1 MGNTKIAFFD
11 IDGTIWNFHN
21 EIPESTGRAIKAL
34 RENGHLAFLNTGR
47 SRGFV
52 TSKPLFSLGFDGV
65 VSGCGTMIECAGAE
79 KREDGSYGLKEERGV
94 TGVSYREEDVIFYH
108 RLDNEL
114 LQEVLDV
121 IRPMG
126 FKPILEGRD
135 YLYFDIEDFAND
147 PYGQA
152 INRQLGKRRLP
163 IRENA
168 GLWEASKLSCDTAGA
183 DTEAGY
189 RYLERNFQNLIHNEK
204 VVESVPHG
212 FSKGSGIRKVCELF
226 GIPLSDTIAF
236 GDSGA
241 GMSPEQLAHL
251 FEPYRTTKAKGTGL
265 GLMVTDRIVRAHGGT
280 IAAESALGAGTT
292 FTIRLPRIEKRIR
305 TLK

>member
-34 RENGHLAFLNTGR
+34 RKNGHLAFLNTGR

-94 TGVSYREEDVIFYH
+94 TGVNYREEDVIFYH

-147 PYGQA
+147 PYGQT
-152 INRQLGKRRLP
+152 INRQLGARRLP
-163 IRENA
+163 IRDNA

-183 DTEAGY
+183 DIEAGY
-189 RYLERNFQNLIHNEK
+189 RYLERNCVTFKTSFIMRRWSR
-204 VVESVPHG
+204 V
-212 FSKGSGIRKVCELF
+212 
-226 GIPLSDTIAF
+226 
-236 GDSGA
+236 
-241 GMSPEQLAHL
+241 
-251 FEPYRTTKAKGTGL
+251 YRTVSQREAEYGRSVSCL
-265 GLMVTDRIVRAHGGT
+265 EYRSRIQSR
-280 IAAESALGAGTT
+280 SATA
-292 FTIRLPRIEKRIR
+292 
-305 TLK
+305 

>member
-1 MGNTKIAFFD
+1 
-11 IDGTIWNFHN
+11 
-21 EIPESTGRAIKAL
+21 
-34 RENGHLAFLNTGR
+34 
-47 SRGFV
+47 
-52 TSKPLFSLGFDGV
+52 
-65 VSGCGTMIECAGAE
+65 
-79 KREDGSYGLKEERGV
+79 
-94 TGVSYREEDVIFYH
+94 
-108 RLDNEL
+108 L

-183 DTEAGY
+183 DIEAGY

-236 GDSGA
+236 GDSVNDLDMLETA
-241 GMSPEQLAHL
+241 GIGVAMGNGTDAAKQAAD
-251 FEPYRTTKAKGTGL
+251 YVTTDMFDDGIWNACEAL
-265 GLMVTDRIVRAHGGT
+265 GLI
-280 IAAESALGAGTT
+280 
-292 FTIRLPRIEKRIR
+292 
-305 TLK
+305 

>member
-21 EIPESTGRAIKAL
+21 EIPESTGRAIRAL

-52 TSKPLFSLGFDGV
+52 TSKPLFNLGFDGV

-79 KREDGSYGLKEERGV
+79 KCEDGSYGLKEERGV
-94 TGVSYREEDVIFYH
+94 TGVNYREEDVIFYH

-121 IRPMG
+121 IRPLG

-183 DTEAGY
+183 DIEAGY
-189 RYLERNFQNLIHNEK
+189 SYLERNFQNLIHNEK

-236 GDSGA
+236 GDSVNDLDMLETA
-241 GMSPEQLAHL
+241 GIGVAMGNGTDAAKQAAD
-251 FEPYRTTKAKGTGL
+251 YVTTDMFDDGIWNACEAL
-265 GLMVTDRIVRAHGGT
+265 GLI
-280 IAAESALGAGTT
+280 
-292 FTIRLPRIEKRIR
+292 
-305 TLK
+305 